1 MVNCFICGNVGHCA
15 AACKQR
21 TNNNNKGSISKNKTY
36 VTEVEEIIAAIVSEA
51 HMATKVKGWVIDSA
65 YTRHIC
71 ENKEDLSSY
80 TLIKKNTELVI
91 VGDNRFVHVVDKEKA
106 LLKLTSGK
114 TLSLSDVLYVPHF

>member
-1 MVNCFICGNVGHCA
+1 MVNFFICGNAGHCTVA
-15 AACKQR
+15 YKQR
-21 TNNNNKGSISKNKTY
+21 TSNNNKGSISKNKTN

-51 HMATKVKGWVIDSA
+51 HMTTKVKGWVIDFA

-80 TLIKKNTELVI
+80 TLIKENTELVI
-91 VGDNRFVHVVDKEKA
+91 VGDNRFVPVVGKRKA

-114 TLSLSDVLYVPHF
+114 TLSLSDVLHVPHF

>member
-1 MVNCFICGNVGHCA
+1 
-15 AACKQR
+15 
-21 TNNNNKGSISKNKTY
+21 

-51 HMATKVKGWVIDSA
+51 HMTTKVKGWVINST

-80 TLIKKNTELVI
+80 TLIKENIELVI
-91 VGDNRFVHVVDKEKA
+91 VGNNRFVHVVGKGKT

-114 TLSLSDVLYVPHF
+114 TLSLSDVLHVPHF